1 MEEGFE
7 VSARSF
13 VIMDAKTG
21 KILLALNPQ
30 LFLPPAS
37 TLKVMTAL
45 SVVEHL
51 KMDDKV
57 SVSAYAAAAP
67 ASKIGIKPGE
77 TYTVRELLYA
87 LLLSS
92 ANDAARALA
101 EKVSGSEPAFAH
113 QLTQEVRQWGAYRT
127 TLATANGLPADN
139 QYSTAQDLALMF
151 RRAMDNPE
159 LAKIMATKYYTIQGD
174 RELRNHNRF
183 LFTTPLAVAG
193 KTGYTR
199 ASKHTYV
206 GQFKNGDKEII
217 VAMMG
222 STKKW
227 ADLRPLIEK
236 GFELAGT
243 PIAKL
248 PPAEEKLWFAKG
260 GNGKA
265 RVARSPAES
274 GGRKV
279 VMGAAG
285 SAPAKK
291 KPAAKKKSR
300 TSRNSPEMPGY
311 PTLWQKK
318 AYSIKLKTGPPGGD
332 SWCPPS
338 ARTRTSL
345 RPPSLRPIFSICPGT
360 GTNRSSPWCLLPRKR
375 PGICMPN

>member
-1 MEEGFE
+1 MTFRVKYGLSVMVVLAILTVVAGFAAGQDEEGFE

-30 LFLPPAS
+30 VFLPPAS

-57 SVSAYAAAAP
+57 TVSAYAAAAP
-67 ASKIGIKPGE
+67 ASKIGIKAGE

-87 LLLSS
+87 LLLNS

-127 TLATANGLPADN
+127 TCATANGLPADN

-151 RRAMDNPE
+151 RRAMSNPD
-159 LAKIMATKYYTIQGD
+159 LATIMSTKYYPIQGD

-199 ASKHTYV
+199 AAKHTYV
-206 GQFKNGDKEII
+206 GQFKNGDQEII

-236 GFELAGT
+236 GFELEGT

-265 RVARSPAES
+265 RVTKRYS
-274 GGRKV
+274 RKRRTKV
-279 VMGAAG
+279 VMGAAVSG
-285 SAPAKK
+285 PAKK
-291 KPAAKKKSR
+291 KSASKKKC
-300 TSRNSPEMPGY
+300 
-311 PTLWQKK
+311 
-318 AYSIKLKTGPPGGD
+318 D
-332 SWCPPS
+332 
-338 ARTRTSL
+338 
-345 RPPSLRPIFSICPGT
+345 
-360 GTNRSSPWCLLPRKR
+360 
-375 PGICMPN
+375 

>member
-1 MEEGFE
+1 MAFRVKYVLSVMVVLAILTAAAGFAAGQDDEEGFE

-21 KILLALNPQ
+21 KILMDLNPQ
-30 LFLPPAS
+30 VFLPPAS

-51 KMDDKV
+51 KMDDTV

-77 TYTVRELLYA
+77 TYTVRDLLYA

-101 EKVSGSEPAFAH
+101 EKVCPDEAAFAH
-113 QLTQEVRQWGAYRT
+113 QVTQEVRQWGAYRT
-127 TLATANGLPADN
+127 TCATANGLPAEN

-151 RRAMDNPE
+151 RRAMSNPE
-159 LAKIMATKYYTIQGD
+159 LAKIMSTKYYTIQGD

-193 KTGYTR
+193 KTGYTK

-206 GQFKNGDKEII
+206 GQFKNGDQEII

-236 GFELAGT
+236 GFELAGA

-265 RVARSPAES
+265 QVAKRYSRK
-274 GGRKV
+274 GRAKV
-279 VMGAAG
+279 VMGSAG

-291 KPAAKKKSR
+291 KLASKKKC
-300 TSRNSPEMPGY
+300 NVQP
-311 PTLWQKK
+311 Q
-318 AYSIKLKTGPPGGD
+318 
-332 SWCPPS
+332 
-338 ARTRTSL
+338 
-345 RPPSLRPIFSICPGT
+345 
-360 GTNRSSPWCLLPRKR
+360 
-375 PGICMPN
+375 

>member
-1 MEEGFE
+1 MAFRVKYGLSVMVVLAILTLAAGFAAGQDEEEGFE
-7 VSARSF
+7 ISARSF

-30 LFLPPAS
+30 VFLPPAS

-51 KMDDKV
+51 KMDDQV

-77 TYTVRELLYA
+77 TYTVRDLLYA

-101 EKVSGSEPAFAH
+101 EKVCPDEATFAH
-113 QLTQEVRQWGAYRT
+113 QVTQEVRQWGAYRT
-127 TLATANGLPADN
+127 TCATANGLPADN

-151 RRAMDNPE
+151 RRAMSNPE
-159 LAKIMATKYYTIQGD
+159 LAKIMSTKYYTIQGD
-174 RELRNHNRF
+174 REVRNHNRF

-193 KTGYTR
+193 KTGYTK

-206 GQFKNGDKEII
+206 GQFKNGDQEII

-236 GFELAGT
+236 GFELAGA

-260 GNGKA
+260 GNGKGQA
-265 RVARSPAES
+265 AKRYSRK
-274 GGRKV
+274 GRAKV
-279 VMGAAG
+279 VMGSAG
-285 SAPAKK
+285 SVPASKKLASKK
-291 KPAAKKKSR
+291 KCNVQP
-300 TSRNSPEMPGY
+300 
-311 PTLWQKK
+311 Q
-318 AYSIKLKTGPPGGD
+318 
-332 SWCPPS
+332 
-338 ARTRTSL
+338 
-345 RPPSLRPIFSICPGT
+345 
-360 GTNRSSPWCLLPRKR
+360 
-375 PGICMPN
+375 

>member
-1 MEEGFE
+1 MYRGRRVPRSLSACKGLHEFSRQVRTFGFCGSGNFGNGSRICRGQEEEGFE

-151 RRAMDNPE
+151 RRAMNNPE
-159 LAKIMATKYYTIQGD
+159 LAKIMATKYFTIQGD

-193 KTGYTR
+193 KTGYTK

-206 GQFKNGDKEII
+206 GHVSKRRQGHHRRHDGEH
-217 VAMMG
+217 
-222 STKKW
+222 
-227 ADLRPLIEK
+227 
-236 GFELAGT
+236 
-243 PIAKL
+243 
-248 PPAEEKLWFAKG
+248 EEVGRFA
-260 GNGKA
+260 
-265 RVARSPAES
+265 
-274 GGRKV
+274 
-279 VMGAAG
+279 AAH
-285 SAPAKK
+285 
-291 KPAAKKKSR
+291 
-300 TSRNSPEMPGY
+300 
-311 PTLWQKK
+311 
-318 AYSIKLKTGPPGGD
+318 
-332 SWCPPS
+332 
-338 ARTRTSL
+338 
-345 RPPSLRPIFSICPGT
+345 
-360 GTNRSSPWCLLPRKR
+360 
-375 PGICMPN
+375 

>member
-1 MEEGFE
+1 MNLRVKFGIAVCVVLAVLMMAAGFAAGEDEGFK

-37 TLKVMTAL
+37 TLKVMTAM

-57 SVSAYAAAAP
+57 SVSPYAAAAP
-67 ASKIGIKPGE
+67 ASKINIKPGE
-77 TYTVRELLYA
+77 TYTVHDLLYA

-101 EKVSGSEPAFAH
+101 EKVSGSEPAFTH

-127 TLATANGLPADN
+127 TCATANGLPADN

-151 RRAMDNPE
+151 RRAMSNPE
-159 LAKIMATKYYTIQGD
+159 LAKIMSTKYYTIQGD

-206 GQFKNGDKEII
+206 GLFRNGDQEII
-217 VAMMG
+217 IAMMG

-236 GFELAGT
+236 GFELEGT

-248 PPAEEKLWFAKG
+248 PPAEEKLWFAKRS
-260 GNGKA
+260 NGQPI
-265 RVARSPAES
+265 RVSRKSSRRAC
-274 GGRKV
+274 KV
-279 VMGAAG
+279 VMGSAG
-285 SAPAKK
+285 SVPAKK
-291 KPAAKKKSR
+291 KAVVKR
-300 TSRNSPEMPGY
+300 
-311 PTLWQKK
+311 
-318 AYSIKLKTGPPGGD
+318 
-332 SWCPPS
+332 
-338 ARTRTSL
+338 
-345 RPPSLRPIFSICPGT
+345 
-360 GTNRSSPWCLLPRKR
+360 RSKNLDQ
-375 PGICMPN
+375 

>member
-1 MEEGFE
+1 
-7 VSARSF
+7 
-13 VIMDAKTG
+13 
-21 KILLALNPQ
+21 
-30 LFLPPAS
+30 
-37 TLKVMTAL
+37 MTAL

-92 ANDAARALA
+92 ANDGARALA
-101 EKVSGSEPAFAH
+101 EKVSGSEAAFAH

-139 QYSTAQDLALMF
+139 QYSTAQDLALML
-151 RRAMDNPE
+151 RRAMNHPE

-183 LFTTPLAVAG
+183 LFTTPLAVGG
-193 KTGYTR
+193 KTGFTR

-206 GQFKNGDKEII
+206 GMFKNGDQEII

-248 PPAEEKLWFAKG
+248 PPAEEKLWFAKAS
-260 GNGKA
+260 NGRA
-265 RVARSPAES
+265 RVAKSSRKRRA
-274 GGRKV
+274 KV
-279 VMGAAG
+279 VMGGAG
-285 SAPAKK
+285 SAPIKK
-291 KPAAKKKSR
+291 KTAVKQKSR
-300 TSRNSPEMPGY
+300 
-311 PTLWQKK
+311 
-318 AYSIKLKTGPPGGD
+318 
-332 SWCPPS
+332 
-338 ARTRTSL
+338 
-345 RPPSLRPIFSICPGT
+345 
-360 GTNRSSPWCLLPRKR
+360 
-375 PGICMPN
+375 